1 MRYTFLFLLLLAPG
15 LGHAQERH
23 RFSLG
28 QHEFLLDGKPFQI
41 ISGEM
46 HPARIPREYWLHRI
60 RMAKAMGCNTIA
72 VYVFWNY
79 QEVAPGKWDF
89 HSGNHDIAEFIRLCR
104 SEGLWVLL
112 RPGPYVCAEWDWG
125 GLPTGLLR
133 IPDIRIRCMDPR
145 YMSAV
150 RQYIARLSQEIVPLQ
165 CDHGGPILLVQVE
178 NEYGS
183 YGNDRNYVKAVHRL
197 WEENGVTVPFYT
209 ADGPT
214 AFMLE
219 AGSLDSCAIGLDS
232 GGGDAD
238 FDQASKRNP
247 NVPAFSSE
255 TYPGWLTHWKEPW
268 QRPDTGDF
276 FNEVRYLLSHH
287 RSFNLYVVH
296 GGTNFGFTAGANAFS
311 PTQFQPDVTSYDYD
325 APINEQG
332 RATPKYYAL
341 RRLIGEYA
349 GHLLP
354 PVPAPVPVMGFAPVA
369 MTPVVSLWENLGTP
383 KRTVMPQPMEA
394 FGQSSGLI
402 LYRTKLIGHKS
413 GSLTI
418 TEPHDF
424 AMVFLNGKLIDT
436 VYRDGGHW
444 TVKLPETGVKEPVL
458 DILVEAMGH
467 INFAQYMI
475 DRKGITDRV
484 TLDGMT
490 LMNWETYDLPMTAEW
505 VRGMKTIFANAAGSE
520 GNRVMRVE
528 RPGLFF
534 RGEVVLDSVRDTYI
548 DMSEWRKG
556 IVWVNGHNL
565 GRYWNAGPQQRLYC
579 PAPWLKNGKNEI
591 MVFDL
596 EKTEPGSIRG
606 VKTLEGLEDGMTS
619 AALGDGAAGDTV
631 EVKVTAV
638 NRPEIGKTN
647 SYYVSNRVP
656 LAPLSFI
663 KLPVGS
669 VEPGGW
675 VRKYLELQR
684 DGLTGHL
691 GEISAW
697 LDKKDNAWY
706 SGTGQGS
713 HGWEEVPYWLKGYG
727 DLGYLLRDSGMIR
740 VTRDWLEK
748 VFRSQRADGYI
759 GPRVV
764 EHPSTDSIPDLWP
777 NMLMLWC
784 MQSYYE
790 YSSDPRV
797 LEFMTRY
804 FRWELGVPEGQLLR
818 TYWENSRGGD
828 NLYSVYWLYDHTG
841 EPWLLDLAAKIHR
854 CTANWGQDTTL
865 PNWHN
870 VNVAQCFREPAT
882 WYMQARDSGYLR
894 ATYADFSLVRRLYGQ
909 APGGMFGADEDAR
922 KGYSD
927 PRQAVETCGMVEQMS
942 SDELLMGITGDPMW
956 GDNCEDVAFNTYPA
970 AVMPDFRGLRY
981 LTAPNMVVSDDKD
994 HHPGIENSG
1003 PFLLMNP
1010 FSSRCCQHN
1019 HSQGWPY
1026 YSEHLWMATPDNG
1039 VAALLYSECVVKAR
1053 VGDGGGSAGGTD
1065 GLKAAGGGT
1074 EATITETTHYPF
1086 DSTVRLRVGVE
1097 KASAFPVY
1105 LRIPGWCASARVR
1118 VNGVAVDVRLSP
1130 DGYAKIE
1137 KLWADGDE
1145 VELDLPMQIRVKV
1158 WEKNKNS
1165 VSVSYGPLSFSLKI
1179 KEDYVKVDSKSSA
1192 IGDSKWQASADQ
1204 TKWPAFEILPG
1215 SAWNYGLEVQSVGT
1229 GVGSAGTDFE
1239 VVRKPWPADDF
1250 LFTQEATPISIRAKG
1265 RQIPGWGIDQY
1276 GLCGVLPVS
1285 PVAVSTPEQSLELI
1299 PMGAARLR
1307 ISAFPVVRN

>member
-1 MRYTFLFLLLLAPG
+1 MRYLLFLLLLGMGPG
-15 LGHAQERH
+15 AGYTQERH

-28 QHEFLLDGKPFQI
+28 QHEFLLDGKPFRI

-72 VYVFWNY
+72 AYVFWNY
-79 QEVAPGKWDF
+79 QEVAPGQWDF
-89 HSGNHDIAEFIRLCR
+89 RSGNHDIAAFIRLCQA
-104 SEGLWVLL
+104 EGMWVLL

-125 GLPTGLLR
+125 GLPTWLLK

-150 RQYIARLSQEIVPLQ
+150 RKYIARLSREIVPLQ
-165 CDHGGPILLVQVE
+165 CDHGGPILMVQVE

-214 AFMLE
+214 DFMLE

-238 FDQASKRNP
+238 FAVASKRNP

-255 TYPGWLTHWKEPW
+255 TYPGWLTHWKEKW
-268 QRPDTGDF
+268 QHPDTADIM
-276 FNEVRYLLSHH
+276 NELRYLLSHH

-311 PTQFQPDVTSYDYD
+311 PTQYQPDVTSYDYD

-332 RATPKYYAL
+332 RATAKYYAL
-341 RRLIGEYA
+341 RKLIGEYV
-349 GHLLP
+349 GHELP
-354 PVPAPVPVMGFAPVA
+354 PVPEAIPVMEIPPVQMVRFA
-369 MTPVVSLWENLGTP
+369 SLWESLGTP
-383 KRTVMPQPMEA
+383 RRTVMPEPMEA

-402 LYRTKLIGHKS
+402 LYRTRLIGHKS
-413 GSLTI
+413 GLLTI

-424 AMVFLNGKLIDT
+424 ALVLLNGKLIDT

-467 INFAQYMI
+467 INFGQYMI

-490 LMNWETYDLPMTAEW
+490 LMNWETYNMPENSFFM
-505 VRGMKTIFANAAGSE
+505 RAAVGRDTS
-520 GNRVMRVE
+520 
-528 RPGLFF
+528 RPGFF
-534 RGEVVLDSVRDTYI
+534 YRGEFMLDSVADTYM
-548 DMSEWRKG
+548 DLSQFRKG
-556 IVWVNGHNL
+556 VVWVNGHNL
-565 GRYWNAGPQQRLYC
+565 GRYWNVGPQRRLYC
-579 PAPWLKNGKNEI
+579 PASWLKKGKNE
-591 MVFDL
+591 VVVLDL
-596 EKTEPGSIRG
+596 LKTDAGRIWG
-606 VKTLEGLEDGMTS
+606 VKTLEGDDG
-619 AALGDGAAGDTV
+619 G
-631 EVKVTAV
+631 VKVTAV
-638 NRPEIGKTN
+638 GRPETGRVN
-647 SYYVSNRVP
+647 SYYISNRAP

-663 KLPVGS
+663 KLPVGI

-727 DLGYLLRDSGMIR
+727 DLAYLLKDSVMIAT
-740 VTRDWLEK
+740 VRDWLEK
-748 VFRSQRADGYI
+748 VFRSQGANGYF

-764 EHPSTDSIPDLWP
+764 EDPAKDPIPDLWP

-790 YSSDPRV
+790 YSGDARV
-797 LEFMTRY
+797 LTFMARY
-804 FRWELGVPEGQLLR
+804 FRWEMGVPEGQLLR

-828 NLYSVYWLYDHTG
+828 NLYSIYWLYDHTG
-841 EPWLLDLAAKIHR
+841 ERWLLDLAAKIHR
-854 CTANWGQDTTL
+854 CTANWEQDTTL

-882 WYMQARDSGYLR
+882 WYMQTRDSVDLA
-894 ATYADFSLVRRLYGQ
+894 ATYTDFRLVRRLYGQ
-909 APGGMFGADEDAR
+909 VPGGMFGADEDAR

-942 SDELLMGITGDPMW
+942 SDELLMGITGDPSW

-970 AVMPDFRGLRY
+970 AVLPDFRGLRY
-981 LTAPNMVVSDDKD
+981 LTAPNMVVSDDRD
-994 HHPGIENSG
+994 HSPGIENSG

-1026 YSEHLWMATPDNG
+1026 YAEHLWMATPDDG
-1039 VAALLYSECVVKAR
+1039 IAGLLYSSCLVRAK
-1053 VGDGGGSAGGTD
+1053 VGDGSEVTV
-1065 GLKAAGGGT
+1065 
-1074 EATITETTHYPF
+1074 EETTHYPF
-1086 DSTVRLRVGVE
+1086 DSTVSMRVGVDRP
-1097 KASAFPVY
+1097 SRFPLY
-1105 LRIPGWCASARVR
+1105 LRIPGWCSSARLR
-1118 VNGVAVDVRLSP
+1118 VNGVDVEVRFLP

-1137 KLWADGDE
+1137 KTWVDGDV
-1145 VELDLPMQIRVKV
+1145 VELVLPMAVRVRT
-1158 WEKNKNS
+1158 WEANKNS
-1165 VSVSYGPLSFSLKI
+1165 VSVSWGPLGFSLKI
-1179 KEDYVKVDSKSSA
+1179 KEDYIKVDSKAHA
-1192 IGDSKWQASADQ
+1192 IGDSKWQAGADEA
-1204 TKWPAFEILPG
+1204 KWPAFEILAG
-1215 SAWNYGLEVQSVGT
+1215 SAWNYGLEVGGAGAAAAT
-1229 GVGSAGTDFE
+1229 GAGAEAAGWGAGSGAAAANFE
-1239 VVRKPWPADDF
+1239 VVHRPWPADDF
-1250 LFTQEATPISIRAKG
+1250 PWTQEAAPVEIRAKG
-1265 RQIPGWGIDQY
+1265 RRIPQWTVDRY
-1276 GLCGVLPVS
+1276 GLCGVLPQS
-1285 PVAVSTPEQSLELI
+1285 PVAVSTPEESLELV

-1307 ISAFPVVRN
+1307 ISSFPVVGTPIAGR